1 MEVIK
6 LSLPNTEYCYEPAAV
21 PEEEG
26 SQDSM
31 CDASAQNSS
40 TPSEIPD
47 LPEDVDFSSTP
58 SKIPKEF
65 QDDPDVDE
73 DDFYIE

>member
-1 MEVIK
+1 MIDDKSEDF
-6 LSLPNTEYCYEPAAV
+6 SD
-21 PEEEG
+21 
-26 SQDSM
+26 SQ
-31 CDASAQNSS
+31 
-40 TPSEIPD
+40 SEIRD
-47 LPEDVDFSSTP
+47 GKSEDFSDLVQEPPTP

>member
-1 MEVIK
+1 MR
-6 LSLPNTEYCYEPAAV
+6 
-21 PEEEG
+21 
-26 SQDSM
+26 
-31 CDASAQNSS
+31 DASQSEIRDGRSDSSESRYLVQNSS

-58 SKIPKEF
+58 SKIPKKF